1 MTLPWPQ
8 IFDAAIGV
16 IDLVRSRRIRTM
28 SAQQQQVAG
37 ETSDAGMASVIA
49 ATVREELERDR
60 LRLMRERAEIEEAER
75 QRAELERRLELER
88 QAGDREIGRLR
99 LLAGVAAAGWFGT
112 LLLVTL
118 HGHAMSVGARVV
130 LGFGWILLLAALAAS
145 FAGQANVAN
154 ALAAIAR
161 GEARA
166 TRRGISS
173 GISGILTVWLI
184 VAGFVFTSLALLLA

>member
-28 SAQQQQVAG
+28 SAQQSPSAG
-37 ETSDAGMASVIA
+37 GKADADMASVIA

-60 LRLMRERAEIEEAER
+60 LRLMRERAEAEEAER
-75 QRAELERRLELER
+75 QRAELERKLELER

-99 LLAGVAAAGWFGT
+99 LLAGVAAAGWLGT

-118 HGHAMSVGARVV
+118 HGHAMGVGARVV

-154 ALAAIAR
+154 TLAAIAR

>member
-16 IDLVRSRRIRTM
+16 IDLVRSRRIRSM
-28 SAQQQQVAG
+28 SAQPPQLAG
-37 ETSDAGMASVIA
+37 ENQDARMASVIA
-49 ATVREELERDR
+49 STLREELERAR
-60 LRLMRERAEIEEAER
+60 LRLMRERAEMEEAER
-75 QRAELERRLELER
+75 QRAELERKLELER

-99 LLAGVAAAGWFGT
+99 LLAGVAAAGWLGT

-118 HGHAMSVGARVV
+118 HGHAMGVGARVV

-154 ALAAIAR
+154 TLAAIAR

>member
-28 SAQQQQVAG
+28 SAQQSSSAG
-37 ETSDAGMASVIA
+37 GKSDVEMASVIA

-60 LRLMRERAEIEEAER
+60 LRLMRERAEAEEAER
-75 QRAELERRLELER
+75 QRAELERKLELQR

-99 LLAGVAAAGWFGT
+99 LLAGVAAAGWLGT

-118 HGHAMSVGARVV
+118 HGHAMGVGARIM

-145 FAGQANVAN
+145 FTGQANVAN
-154 ALAAIAR
+154 TLAAIAR